1 MSKDNNFLKGAAIL
15 SIAGVIIKIL
25 GAVYRIPLSNI
36 IGDEGMG
43 YFQTAYPFYQ
53 LLLTLSTAGFPVAI
67 AKLVSTKR
75 AIGDHRNAYKVFKVA
90 LLGLFLGGILTS
102 LFVAI
107 GARPIVESLG
117 NSYAY
122 YSLIALIP
130 ALLFVPIM
138 AAFRGFFQGRKTMAP
153 TAISQIVEQLFRV
166 IFGLSLTI
174 LLINKGTPIAAG
186 GASFGGSAGAIV
198 GTIIMI
204 YIFMKSRNELHNEI
218 NSSTINKEYPVSRII
233 KDLLMIAIPI
243 TIGSSIAPIM
253 DTIDTGLV
261 LNRLQSINYTESQA
275 NALFGQLKGMAQTL
289 INLPQVFSVAI
300 AMSLVPSIS
309 DAHARNKKN
318 EIKDTISSG
327 VRITLLIGL
336 PCAFGLFV
344 LSTPIIGLL
353 YFKNPAETINS
364 IGEILAYLSFGV
376 IFLTLVQTLTAIL
389 QGLGKPFMPVK
400 NLALGALV
408 KIILTYFLTA
418 IPAINIKGAAISTV
432 SAYAIAAILDF
443 VDVARLTKIKFNY
456 FNIITKPLISA
467 AGMAIVA
474 RLGFVLL
481 GNIVGNMLVTLLGEQ
496 FTFMKLDIN
505 ILGNMIATLLAV
517 LLGVLF
523 YAVLLIVTG
532 SITSD
537 DLALIPKG
545 ERIAEKLER
554 FKIFK

>member
-1 MSKDNNFLKGAAIL
+1 
-15 SIAGVIIKIL
+15 
-25 GAVYRIPLSNI
+25 
-36 IGDEGMG
+36 MG
-43 YFQTAYPFYQ
+43 YYQTAYPFYQ

-67 AKLVSTKR
+67 AKLVSAKR
-75 AIGDHRNAYKVFKVA
+75 AIEDYRSAYKVFKVA
-90 LLGLFLGGILTS
+90 LLGLLMGGILTS
-102 LFVAI
+102 LFVAV
-107 GARPIVESLG
+107 GSRSIVESLG
-117 NSYAY
+117 NSNAY

-130 ALLFVPIM
+130 ALFFVPIM
-138 AAFRGFFQGRKTMAP
+138 AAFRGFFQGRQTMAP
-153 TAISQIVEQLFRV
+153 TAISQFAEQLFRV
-166 IFGLSLTI
+166 IFGLSLT
-174 LLINKGTPIAAG
+174 LLLLNKGIPIAAG

-198 GTIIMI
+198 GTIVMF
-204 YIFMKSRNELHNEI
+204 YIFLKSKDEI
-218 NSSTINKEYPVSRII
+218 HREISSTTLGKEYPVSRII
-233 KDLLMIAIPI
+233 KDLLMIAVPI
-243 TIGSSIAPIM
+243 TIGSAIAPIM
-253 DTIDTGLV
+253 DTIDTALV
-261 LNRLQSINYTESQA
+261 LRRLQSINYSEEAA
-275 NALFGQLKGMAQTL
+275 NALFGQLKGFAQTL

-344 LSTPIIGLL
+344 LSTPIIKLL
-353 YFKNPAETINS
+353 YFKNPAETIKS

-389 QGLGKPFMPVK
+389 QGLGKPFVPVK
-400 NLALGALV
+400 NLALGALAKV
-408 KIILTYFLTA
+408 ILTYFLTA

-432 SAYAIAAILDF
+432 VTYAIAALLDF

-481 GNIVGNMLVTLLGEQ
+481 V
-496 FTFMKLDIN
+496 N
-505 ILGNMIATLLAV
+505 ILGNMMATLLAV
-517 LLGVLF
+517 FLGALF
-523 YAVLLIVTG
+523 YAILLIITG

-545 ERIAEKLER
+545 EKIEKKLEK